1 MIIKRKNKVSI
12 IKLLGTILMIL
23 PISFLFIKKVSHV
36 NSINKTNYEISKY
49 IEETSINNKTEEIKE
64 DNNQE
69 SLNYIAI
76 LEIPD
81 ISLKK
86 GLLDINDKYN
96 DVAYNIEVLST
107 SKMPNVLNSNL
118 ILAGHNGNSNIS
130 YFKGLS
136 KITKDSLINIYY
148 QGTKYI
154 YKLNKSYEIDKTGEA
169 NIIRDRTINTL
180 TLITCKD
187 NSDTKQVIYIAY
199 LISKETY
206 WKICHN
212 LLKLY

>member
-1 MIIKRKNKVSI
+1 
-12 IKLLGTILMIL
+12 MIL

-206 WKICHN
+206 
-212 LLKLY
+212 